1 MKESYIP
8 KEQRKKV
15 IQINIKIHEQL
26 KQYCDDNGLKMQ
38 KLIEK
43 LIINEINRNL
53 QNNESNK

>member
-8 KEQRKKV
+8 KEQIKKV